1 MTPEC
6 YGELKQGKRDRGA
19 LKKPF
24 KNQLK
29 HQLSLTENDHS
40 GWEKLAEDRD
50 EWRALIKR
58 ATWHFEAIRK
68 QVADDKRQKRKHVA
82 SLPPPP
88 PDQAFVCPRCSRLCR
103 SYRGTVTDERVNAA
117 KESDSPL

>member
-82 SLPPPP
+82 SLYPHHHQTRPSS
-88 PDQAFVCPRCSRLCR
+88 AR
-103 SYRGTVTDERVNAA
+103 AA
-117 KESDSPL
+117 PGSADRIAAQSLTSV